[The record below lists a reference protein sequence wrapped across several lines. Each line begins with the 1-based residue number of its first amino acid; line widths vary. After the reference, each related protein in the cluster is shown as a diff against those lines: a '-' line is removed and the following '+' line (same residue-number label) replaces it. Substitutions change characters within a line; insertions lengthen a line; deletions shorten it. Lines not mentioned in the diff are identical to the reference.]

1 MQYKFAVKAIQKRQ
15 GIEAT
20 IKVVNTISRHNF
32 KDKLTFAFSRA
43 PIWAKQR
50 LPRLFKRCFSTI
62 QQDEMRFSFVCLSS
76 VSILIVVE
84 QKQQKLSLNILS
96 LLASFICPRKTSW
109 IKRKTKQKVHFSSYT
124 CLRPFYTVSTIV
136 STFRMDTKKPT
147 LFVYNSAYLFHTTSV
162 CPFMQPILKE
172 NSRKDNGKIRQ
183 KPSKNLFC
191 FVVIHICYDSL
202 ASQLFVL
209 LSCVVRIDCFCYFS
223 SSTTA
228 VVYHHHHRQHHQSCE
243 LSDPLYNK
251 RRKKGEKLRKLE
263 IVGSKKSVYLQT
275 FTHIFSLNVC

>member
-1 MQYKFAVKAIQKRQ
+1 
-15 GIEAT
+15 
-20 IKVVNTISRHNF
+20 
-32 KDKLTFAFSRA
+32 
-43 PIWAKQR
+43 
-50 LPRLFKRCFSTI
+50 
-62 QQDEMRFSFVCLSS
+62 MRFSFVCLSS

-96 LLASFICPRKTSW
+96 FLASFICPRKTSW

-136 STFRMDTKKPT
+136 STFRMDTKNLHT
-147 LFVYNSAYLFHTTSV
+147 LFVYNSQYLFNTTSV

-202 ASQLFVL
+202 ASKLFVL